1 MSGRRR
7 RIYYSKDA
15 ARGITETWRRATGH
29 KMDPLVDDTEL
40 PLRAV
45 FHPLGFPLNLSTNSP
60 DVLKCATESWGT
72 WGAEFDR
79 PPMEMQVR
87 VHEDGELALDAE
99 YRPLGHLSSVVADRH
114 NYAVM
119 DLERLCGYAFVSH
132 KTAADHAWFRWYFLD
147 TIGFFMV
154 AQRYAMAVHAAC
166 VARDGRGI
174 LLAGESCAGKSTLAW
189 ACARA
194 GWTYVAD
201 DAAHLLMDGDGRNVL
216 GRPHIVRFRHD
227 APDLFGELERYTS
240 RVRPNGK
247 LGIEVP
253 TTQFPQV
260 RTAARCQA
268 EAVVFLDRSGRRAPG
283 FERLDAGDALEELI
297 GELSN
302 HRQETRTRYRRVAR
316 RLLEAP
322 AYRMR
327 YKTLDEGMALLGD
340 LHERLRA

>member
-1 MSGRRR
+1 V
-7 RIYYSKDA
+7 
-15 ARGITETWRRATGH
+15 ETRDQLH
-29 KMDPLVDDTEL
+29 KSDPLVHDTEL
-40 PLRAV
+40 PLRGV
-45 FHPLGFPLNLSTNSP
+45 FHPMGFPLNLTTNSP
-60 DVLKCATESWGT
+60 DVLKCATKSWGA

-79 PPMEMQVR
+79 PPMEVQVI
-87 VHEDGELALDAE
+87 VQEEGELALHAE
-99 YRPLGHLSSVVADRH
+99 YRALGHLYSVVADRH

-119 DLERLCGYAFVSH
+119 DLERLSGYAFVSR

-147 TIGFFMV
+147 TMGFFMV

-174 LLAGESCAGKSTLAW
+174 LLAGESRAGKSTLAW

-194 GWTYVAD
+194 GWTYLAD
-201 DAAHLLMDGDGRNVL
+201 DAACLLMDGDGRKVL
-216 GRPHIVRFRHD
+216 GRPHTVRFRHD
-227 APDLFGELERYTS
+227 ARELFGELERCIS

-253 TTQFPQV
+253 TSQFPQV
-260 RTAARCQA
+260 RTAGRCQA

-297 GELSN
+297 GELTN
-302 HRQETRTRYRRVAR
+302 HREETRVRYRRVAR
-316 RLLEAP
+316 GLLEAP

-327 YKTLDEGMALLGD
+327 YESLEEGMALLED
-340 LHERLRA
+340 LHERLRP